1 MPSKTF
7 YNLSEEKKKKIIL
20 AAKEEFSKKLYQE
33 ASLNQII
40 KESNISRGSFYMYFN
55 DKEELYFYLLD
66 EYKSKFE
73 KIIKNTIEKNNGE
86 VFSSFQEF
94 FSIISIILKDKNY
107 EFEKNIFKN
116 MNYFIENQLL
126 KKEPDSI
133 SEDYIYEY
141 IDKEKLVLTKKEEIL
156 HLLHIIIM
164 LSINDL
170 TRLIHNP
177 DDSEIV
183 KKIYNDQLLLL
194 KKAFYKGGK

>member
-133 SEDYIYEY
+133 SEDYIYKY

>member
-73 KIIKNTIEKNNGE
+73 KIIRNTIEKNNGE

-107 EFEKNIFKN
+107 EFEKNIFKSASN
-116 MNYFIENQLL
+116 VNLDKVLGYKKGKNTYSFLDNYDN
-126 KKEPDSI
+126 
-133 SEDYIYEY
+133 
-141 IDKEKLVLTKKEEIL
+141 
-156 HLLHIIIM
+156 
-164 LSINDL
+164 
-170 TRLIHNP
+170 
-177 DDSEIV
+177 
-183 KKIYNDQLLLL
+183 
-194 KKAFYKGGK
+194 

>member
-73 KIIKNTIEKNNGE
+73 KIIRNTIEKNNGE

-133 SEDYIYEY
+133 SEDYIYKY

>member
-133 SEDYIYEY
+133 PEDYIYEY

-164 LSINDL
+164 LSINNL
-170 TRLIHNP
+170 TRLIHSP

-183 KKIYNDQLLLL
+183 KKFYNDQLLLL